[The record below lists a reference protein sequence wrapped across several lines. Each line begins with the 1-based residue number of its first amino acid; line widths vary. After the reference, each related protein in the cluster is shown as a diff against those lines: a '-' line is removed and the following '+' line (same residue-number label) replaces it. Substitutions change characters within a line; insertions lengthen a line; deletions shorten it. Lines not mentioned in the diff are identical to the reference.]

1 MITIDVDEQACVS
14 CEMCV
19 EACPTNVYRFDAG
32 KGAPEVQKPLECFG
46 CLACARICP
55 ADAIAHQG
63 LQKSLHFY
71 HDPYALALA
80 SKLTG
85 APQNGSNCPQD
96 DASVQIALDDL
107 GVRLLALAAVLRS
120 TLSSGLPGVGTF
132 AGRMLARQLPRY
144 KPPATFEETVALA
157 REQFAPAW
165 DLEPEI
171 RGDTLLITVKGC
183 FLRELCAKQK
193 MALGGDICTLFY
205 NYLAGYLNG
214 MGKVRLRLV
223 NATRDW
229 DQCTYETK
237 VHA

>member
-1 MITIDVDEQACVS
+1 MITIDVDEKACVS

-19 EACPTNVYRFDAG
+19 DACPTKVYGFDAD
-32 KGAPEVQKPLECFG
+32 KGAPTVKKPLECFG

-55 ADAIAHQG
+55 ADALSHQG

-71 HDPYALALA
+71 HDPYALEVA

-85 APQNGSNCPQD
+85 EPLNGANCPQD
-96 DASVQIALDDL
+96 EPTIQKALDDL
-107 GVRLLALAAVLRS
+107 GVRLMALAAVLRS

-144 KPPATFEETVALA
+144 KPPATFEQTLALA

-165 DLEPEI
+165 ELEPEI
-171 RGDTLLITVKGC
+171 KGDTLVITVKGC
-183 FLRELCAKQK
+183 FVRELCARQK
-193 MALGGDICTLFY
+193 AEPGGDICTLFY

-214 MGKVRLRLV
+214 MGKVRLRLM
-223 NATRDW
+223 NATRSW
-229 DQCTYETK
+229 EQCTYETK
-237 VHA
+237 VYA